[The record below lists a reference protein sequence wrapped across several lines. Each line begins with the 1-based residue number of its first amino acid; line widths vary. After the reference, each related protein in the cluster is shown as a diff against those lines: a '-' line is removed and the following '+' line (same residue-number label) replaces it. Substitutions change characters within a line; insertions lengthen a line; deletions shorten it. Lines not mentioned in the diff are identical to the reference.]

1 MVLVKETPPDGAVGR
16 AERRG
21 RTSKHDQIAADL
33 RADPYEWYRVGE
45 YSSASGAT
53 TANLIRSG
61 KRPGKDGGPN
71 AYAPAGDFEA
81 VADQGV
87 VWARYVGSPPPFE

>member
-1 MVLVKETPPDGAVGR
+1 MVLVKETPPDVAVDR

-21 RTSKHDQIAADL
+21 RKSKHDQIAADL

-45 YSSASGAT
+45 YTTSSGLT
-53 TANLIRSG
+53 TANLIKTG
-61 KRPGKDGGPN
+61 KRPGKDGAMN

-81 VADQGV
+81 VTDQGV
-87 VWARYVGSPPPFE
+87 VWARYVGSPPLG